1 MTNSLDVLTERIG
14 YKFIDESLL
23 ITATRH
29 SSWIAENNNVENSI
43 AEKSNDSHD
52 GFESNERLEFLG
64 DAVLGWVVA
73 DIMYRRYPDFDEG
86 DLTDMRKV
94 VVNTIALGEVAT
106 QLGLGEFVMLG
117 RGEEAGG
124 GREKTSILAN
134 ALEAVIGAV
143 YLDSSSQRVYSF
155 VALLFSNSIDEALAA
170 LSQLD
175 AKSQLQELTA
185 RLSRSLPEYRV
196 THEGPDHAK
205 MFHADV
211 YIDNESVGSGSGRT
225 KKAAEQQAA
234 QQAFA
239 AWPTS

>member
-29 SSWIAENNNVENSI
+29 SSWIAENSNAENSN
-43 AEKSNDSHD
+43 AKND

-86 DLTDMRKV
+86 DLTDMRKI

-106 QLGLGEFVMLG
+106 QLGLGAFVMLG

-155 VALLFSNSIDEALAA
+155 VTLLLSESIDEALAA
-170 LSQLD
+170 LGQLD

-185 RLSRSLPEYRV
+185 RLSRSMPEYRV

-205 MFHADV
+205 MFHAGV
-211 YIDNESVGSGSGRT
+211 YIDNEAVGSGSGRT

-239 AWPTS
+239 ALPTS